1 MTEYSNPQIPEG
13 INVSSEHPLKD
24 FFLMLSGISI
34 ALVVAVMLLSIFA
47 QQLVRFIPFEV
58 EQSLTA
64 NLEQWSMGSPDTD
77 WPDSDSP
84 DEETAATTLTDD
96 ETALTRLDTEKQAY
110 NTHVEAYLQQLSNH
124 LLKNTTNPLPDP
136 LPVKLHYI
144 DSDIVNAFATLG
156 GHIFITRGLLEI
168 MPDENALA
176 MVLAH
181 EIAHVQHRDPIV
193 ALSRGL
199 TIGLALM
206 SITGNGDGALAQ
218 QLLGEVNLLV
228 GLRFS
233 RDAEMA
239 ADAAA
244 LESLLQHYGHV
255 ASADQLF
262 RYLSRHQGD
271 ELVEWFSTH
280 PLHDQRIA
288 TIEQFAADHPV
299 AERKTTP
306 LPDWLRPE
314 GQGVDGQG
322 SIDQ

>member
-13 INVSSEHPLKD
+13 INVPKEHPLKD

-34 ALVVAVMLLSIFA
+34 ALVAAIMLLSFFA

-64 NLEQWSMGSPDTD
+64 NLGQWSLELPNT
-77 WPDSDSP
+77 DSP
-84 DEETAATTLTDD
+84 DEEAVATTLAND
-96 ETALTRLDTEKQAY
+96 ETSLAQLDTEKQAY
-110 NTHVEAYLQQLSNH
+110 NTHVEAYLQQLGNH
-124 LLKNTTNPLPDP
+124 LLKNTTDPLPDP

-193 ALSRGL
+193 ALGRGL

-262 RYLSRHQGD
+262 RYLSQHQGD
-271 ELVEWFSTH
+271 ELIDWFSTH

-288 TIEQFAADHPV
+288 IIDQFTEDHPV
-299 AERKTTP
+299 VQTETTP
-306 LPDWLRPE
+306 LPDWLLAE
-314 GQGVDGQG
+314 GHGVEGRAPRHVAK
-322 SIDQ
+322 

>member
-13 INVSSEHPLKD
+13 INVPKEHPLKD

-58 EQSLTA
+58 EQSLTE
-64 NLEQWSMGSPDTD
+64 NIGQWSMELPDIDLPDT
-77 WPDSDSP
+77 DSP
-84 DEETAATTLTDD
+84 DEESSA
-96 ETALTRLDTEKQAY
+96 RLDTEKQAY
-110 NTHVEAYLQQLSNH
+110 NTRVETYLQQLANQ
-124 LLKNTTNPLPDP
+124 LLENSPDR

-193 ALSRGL
+193 ALGRGL
-199 TIGLALM
+199 TVGLALM
-206 SITGNGDGALAQ
+206 SITGNADGALAQ

-233 RDAEMA
+233 RDAETD

-262 RYLSRHQGD
+262 RYLRQHQGG
-271 ELVEWFSTH
+271 ELIEWFSTH

-288 TIEQFAADHPV
+288 SIDQFAADHP
-299 AERKTTP
+299 ATESKTTP
-306 LPDWLRPE
+306 LPDWLQARPIN
-314 GQGVDGQG
+314 Q
-322 SIDQ
+322 

>member
-24 FFLMLSGISI
+24 FFLMLSGLSI

-58 EQSLTA
+58 EQSLTT
-64 NLEQWSMGSPDTD
+64 NLGQWQLELPDTD
-77 WPDSDSP
+77 SP
-84 DEETAATTLTDD
+84 DAEASATNLTND
-96 ETALTRLDTEKQAY
+96 ETSLAQPDTEKQAY
-110 NTHVEAYLQQLSNH
+110 ATRVEAYLQQLANH
-124 LLKNTTNPLPDP
+124 LLQNSADP
-136 LPVKLHYI
+136 LPVRLHYF
-144 DSDIVNAFATLG
+144 DSDMVNAFATLG
-156 GHIFITRGLLEI
+156 GHIFITRGLLAI

-181 EIAHVQHRDPIV
+181 EIAHVQHRDPIM
-193 ALSRGL
+193 ALGRGL
-199 TIGLALM
+199 TVGLALM
-206 SITGNGDGALAQ
+206 CITGNGDGALAQ

-239 ADAAA
+239 ADAVA
-244 LESLLQHYGHV
+244 LEFLLQHYGHV

-262 RYLSRHQGD
+262 RYLSQHQGD
-271 ELVEWFSTH
+271 ELLEWFSTH

-288 TIEQFAADHPV
+288 TIDQFAEDHPM
-299 AERKTTP
+299 ARMQTTP
-306 LPDWLRPE
+306 LPDWLPAKGQGVEGHEVE
-314 GQGVDGQG
+314 GQGVD
-322 SIDQ
+322 

>member
-34 ALVVAVMLLSIFA
+34 ALVVVIMLLSIFA

-64 NLEQWSMGSPDTD
+64 NLGQGSLELPDT
-77 WPDSDSP
+77 DSP
-84 DEETAATTLTDD
+84 DEEAVATTLANN
-96 ETALTRLDTEKQAY
+96 ETSLAQLNTEKQAY
-110 NTHVEAYLQQLSNH
+110 ITRVEAYLQQLSNH
-124 LLKNTTNPLPDP
+124 LLESATDP
-136 LPVKLHYI
+136 LPVSLHYI
-144 DSDIVNAFATLG
+144 DSDMVNAFATLG
-156 GHIFITRGLLEI
+156 GHIFITRGLLAI
-168 MPDENALA
+168 LPDENALA

-193 ALSRGL
+193 ALGRGL
-199 TIGLALM
+199 TVGLALM

-228 GLRFS
+228 SLSFS
-233 RDAEMA
+233 RDAETA

-244 LESLLQHYGHV
+244 LKSLLRHYGHV

-262 RYLSRHQGD
+262 QYLQQHQGD

-288 TIEQFAADHPV
+288 TIVQFAGDHPV
-299 AERKTTP
+299 TESKTTP
-306 LPDWLRPE
+306 LPDWLLAERHW
-314 GQGVDGQG
+314 VD
-322 SIDQ
+322 

>member
-13 INVSSEHPLKD
+13 INVPKEHPLKD

-34 ALVVAVMLLSIFA
+34 ALVIAVMLLSIFA

-58 EQSLTA
+58 EQSLTE
-64 NLEQWSMGSPDTD
+64 NLGQWSLELPNTDSPDI
-77 WPDSDSP
+77 DSP
-84 DEETAATTLTDD
+84 DEQAAAATLAND
-96 ETALTRLDTEKQAY
+96 ETSPAQLDTEKQAY
-110 NTHVEAYLQQLSNH
+110 ITRVEAYLQQLANH
-124 LLKNTTNPLPDP
+124 LHQNSADP
-136 LPVKLHYI
+136 LPVRLHYI

-181 EIAHVQHRDPIV
+181 EIAHVQHRDPIM
-193 ALSRGL
+193 ALGRGL
-199 TIGLALM
+199 TVGLALM

-262 RYLSRHQGD
+262 RYLRQQQGD

-288 TIEQFAADHPV
+288 LIDQFTEDHPL
-299 AERKTTP
+299 AEWKTTP
-306 LPDWLRPE
+306 LPGWLLAERHGVE
-314 GQGVDGQG
+314 GQE

>member
-1 MTEYSNPQIPEG
+1 MTEYSNPKIPEG
-13 INVSSEHPLKD
+13 INVSKEHPLKD

-34 ALVVAVMLLSIFA
+34 ALVVVIMLLSIFA

-58 EQSLTA
+58 EQALTA
-64 NLEQWSMGSPDTD
+64 NLEQWQLSLPDTD
-77 WPDSDSP
+77 SP
-84 DEETAATTLTDD
+84 DDESAPTQSTTEE
-96 ETALTRLDTEKQAY
+96 QAY
-110 NTHVEAYLQQLSNH
+110 NTRVETYLQQLSNH
-124 LLKNTTNPLPDP
+124 LLEYSADP
-136 LPVKLHYI
+136 LPVTLHYI
-144 DSDIVNAFATLG
+144 DSDMVNAFATLG
-156 GHIFITRGLLEI
+156 GHIFVTRGLLAI
-168 MPDENALA
+168 LPDENSLA

-193 ALSRGL
+193 ALGRGL

-206 SITGNGDGALAQ
+206 CITGNGDGALAQ

-233 RDAEMA
+233 RDAETA

-262 RYLSRHQGD
+262 QYLQRHQGD
-271 ELVEWFSTH
+271 ELMEWFSTH

-288 TIEQFAADHPV
+288 MVEQFAEEHRSKRLD
-299 AERKTTP
+299 TMP
-306 LPDWLRPE
+306 LPDWL
-314 GQGVDGQG
+314 
-322 SIDQ
+322 

>member
-1 MTEYSNPQIPEG
+1 MTEYSNPKIPEG

-34 ALVVAVMLLSIFA
+34 ALVVAALLLSIFA

-58 EQSLTA
+58 EQSLTE
-64 NLEQWSMGSPDTD
+64 NIGQWSMELPDIDSPDT
-77 WPDSDSP
+77 DSP
-84 DEETAATTLTDD
+84 DEEATA
-96 ETALTRLDTEKQAY
+96 RLDTEKQAY
-110 NTHVEAYLQQLSNH
+110 NTRVKTYLQQLANQ
-124 LLKNTTNPLPDP
+124 LLENSPDP
-136 LPVKLHYI
+136 LPVRLHYI

-156 GHIFITRGLLEI
+156 GHIVITRGMLAIL
-168 MPDENALA
+168 PDENALA

-193 ALSRGL
+193 ALGRGL

-206 SITGNGDGALAQ
+206 CITGNGDGVLAQ
-218 QLLGEVNLLV
+218 QLLGDVNLLI
-228 GLRFS
+228 GLSFS
-233 RDAEMA
+233 RDAETA

-262 RYLSRHQGD
+262 RYLRQHQGD

-288 TIEQFAADHPV
+288 SVDQFAADHPV
-299 AERKTTP
+299 TERKTTP
-306 LPDWLRPE
+306 LPDWLQVERP
-314 GQGVDGQG
+314 
-322 SIDQ
+322 SID

>member
-1 MTEYSNPQIPEG
+1 MTEYSNPKIPEG

-34 ALVVAVMLLSIFA
+34 ALVVAIMLLSIFA

-64 NLEQWSMGSPDTD
+64 NLGQWSLELPDN
-77 WPDSDSP
+77 DSP
-84 DEETAATTLTDD
+84 DEEAAATTLANN
-96 ETALTRLDTEKQAY
+96 ETSLAQLDTEKQAY
-110 NTHVEAYLQQLSNH
+110 ITRVEAYLQQLSNH
-124 LLKNTTNPLPDP
+124 LLESATDP
-136 LPVKLHYI
+136 LPVSLHYI
-144 DSDIVNAFATLG
+144 DSDMVNAFATLG
-156 GHIFITRGLLEI
+156 GHIFITRGLLAI
-168 MPDENALA
+168 LPDENALA

-193 ALSRGL
+193 ALGRGL
-199 TIGLALM
+199 TVGLALM

-228 GLRFS
+228 SLSFS
-233 RDAEMA
+233 RDAETA

-244 LESLLQHYGHV
+244 LKSLLRHYGHV

-262 RYLSRHQGD
+262 QYLQQHQGD

-288 TIEQFAADHPV
+288 TIGQFAGDHPGT
-299 AERKTTP
+299 ESKTTP
-306 LPDWLRPE
+306 LPDWLLAERHW
-314 GQGVDGQG
+314 VD
-322 SIDQ
+322 

>member
-13 INVSSEHPLKD
+13 INVSSEQPLKD

-58 EQSLTA
+58 EQALTE
-64 NLEQWSMGSPDTD
+64 NLGQWQLELPDTD
-77 WPDSDSP
+77 PP
-84 DEETAATTLTDD
+84 DEETTATTLAND
-96 ETALTRLDTEKQAY
+96 ETLPAQLNSEKQAY
-110 NTHVEAYLQQLSNH
+110 DTRVEAYLQQLANY
-124 LLKNTTNPLPDP
+124 LLQNSADPLPDP

-156 GHIFITRGLLEI
+156 GHIFITRGLLAI

-181 EIAHVQHRDPIV
+181 EIAHVQHRDPIM
-193 ALSRGL
+193 ALGRGL
-199 TIGLALM
+199 TVGLALM

-262 RYLSRHQGD
+262 RYLNQHQGD
-271 ELVEWFSTH
+271 ELIEWFSTH

-288 TIEQFAADHPV
+288 IIEQFAADHPV
-299 AERKTTP
+299 ARSETTP
-306 LPDWLRPE
+306 LPGWLLTE
-314 GQGVDGQG
+314 GHGVD
-322 SIDQ
+322 

>member
-13 INVSSEHPLKD
+13 INVSPQHPLKD

-34 ALVVAVMLLSIFA
+34 ALVVVVMLLSIFA

-58 EQSLTA
+58 EQSLTT
-64 NLEQWSMGSPDTD
+64 NLGQWQLELPNT
-77 WPDSDSP
+77 DSP
-84 DEETAATTLTDD
+84 DSHSPDEQASATTLTND
-96 ETALTRLDTEKQAY
+96 ETSLAQSDTEKQAY
-110 NTHVEAYLQQLSNH
+110 ATRVEAYLQQLANH
-124 LLKNTTNPLPDP
+124 LLQNSADS

-144 DSDIVNAFATLG
+144 DIDMVNAFATLG
-156 GHIFITRGLLEI
+156 GHIFITRGLLAI

-181 EIAHVQHRDPIV
+181 EIAHVQHRDPIM
-193 ALSRGL
+193 ALGRGL
-199 TIGLALM
+199 TVGLALM

-262 RYLSRHQGD
+262 RYLSQHQGD
-271 ELVEWFSTH
+271 ELLEWFSTH

-288 TIEQFAADHPV
+288 KIDQFAADHPV
-299 AERKTTP
+299 ARTQTTP
-306 LPDWLRPE
+306 LPEWLSAKE
-314 GQGVDGQG
+314 H
-322 SIDQ
+322 